1 MVRGVRGATTVEQNT
16 EQEIIQVTEEL
27 LQEMFNKNN
36 IHPEDVCSAI
46 ISVTD
51 DITAAFPA
59 RALRNIEGWKYV
71 PVMCFKEI
79 SVPHAIEQCIRV
91 MLHWNTTKGQR
102 EIEHVYLK
110 KAIHLRPDLRENN

>member
-1 MVRGVRGATTVEQNT
+1 MMRGVRGATTVEQND
-16 EQEIIQVTEEL
+16 ELEIIQVTEEL
-27 LQEMFNKNN
+27 LQDMIDKNN
-36 IHPEDVCSAI
+36 IQPEDVCSVI

-51 DITAAFPA
+51 DITATFPA
-59 RALRNIEGWKYV
+59 RALRNFDGWKYV

-91 MLHWNTTKGQR
+91 MIHWNTTKSQR

-110 KAIHLRPDLRENN
+110 QAVHLRPDLRENN